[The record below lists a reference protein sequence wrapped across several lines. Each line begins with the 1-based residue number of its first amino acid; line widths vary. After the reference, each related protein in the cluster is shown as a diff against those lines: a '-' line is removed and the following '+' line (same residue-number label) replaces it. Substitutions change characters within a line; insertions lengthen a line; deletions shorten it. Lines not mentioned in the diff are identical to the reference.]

1 MIHLHWFSH
10 YSMQQGLP
18 QPKEILAKAKDLG
31 QNAIA
36 ITDYNSWYGLLEFY
50 EKAQDVKP
58 ILWAHMLFSY
68 DGKNFMSIVLLAK
81 NYAWYKDL
89 VKLISIANTDNFQTM
104 PYLTMEN
111 LKKYWKNLIGLS
123 SWEWEIEKLIL
134 WNESDNLILDKISE
148 YEEVFD
154 GDFYLEFLT
163 LPYEEFP
170 ERKKIETKFQQFI
183 EKGKKAVVSSFYKY
197 LNKEDKSTYDVLLC
211 IKNNWQYYSPER
223 PRLKWDYYIMSEE
236 QVREILDKNWISKQL
251 QDELISQTHKI
262 ADKINIEIPLHQL
275 LFPKYVVP
283 EKYKSLYEKMN
294 QLDIT

>member
-1 MIHLHWFSH
+1 
-10 YSMQQGLP
+10 MQQGLP

-50 EKAQDVKP
+50 EKARNVKP

-81 NYAWYKDL
+81 NYQWYKNL
-89 VKLISIANTDNFQTM
+89 IKLISIANTDNFQTV

-111 LKKYWKNLIGLS
+111 LKQYWKNLIWLTSTEG
-123 SWEWEIEKLIL
+123 EIEKLIL
-134 WNESDNLILDKISE
+134 SNEPDNLILDKISE
-148 YEEVFD
+148 YEEAFN

-170 ERKKIETKFQQFI
+170 ERKKIEEKFQQFI
-183 EKGKKAVVSSFYKY
+183 KKGKKAVVTSFYKY

-211 IKNNWQYYSPER
+211 IKNNLQYYSPER
-223 PRLKWDYYIMSEE
+223 PKLKGDYYIMSEE
-236 QVREILDKNWISKQL
+236 QVREILDKNWISKKL

-262 ADKINIEIPLHQL
+262 ADEINIEIPLHQL

-283 EKYKSLYEKMN
+283 EKYKKLYEKMKYFK
-294 QLDIT
+294 IE